1 MCRKCFL
8 KGKRAKLSKG
18 KINFFAHE
26 LLKGHGVPLFSYSP
40 NNYAIEGRVWKI
52 ERERTKK
59 NKYYNK
65 PRRKINEE
73 LGIYRKEKINYENA
87 RND

>member
-8 KGKRAKLSKG
+8 KGKNAKLSKG

-26 LLKGHGVPLFSYSP
+26 LLKGHGIPMFSYSP
-40 NNYAIEGRVWKI
+40 NNYAIEGRVWQI

-65 PRRKINEE
+65 SRKSSSEE
-73 LGIYRKEKINYENA
+73 YKIH
-87 RND
+87 

>member
-1 MCRKCFL
+1 MYRKCFL
-8 KGKRAKLSKG
+8 KGKKTKLLKG

-40 NNYAIEGRVWKI
+40 NNYAIEGRVWQI
-52 ERERTKK
+52 ERQKTKK

-65 PRRKINEE
+65 SRRIDNETF
-73 LGIYRKEKINYENA
+73 RV
-87 RND
+87 R